1 MTTQKNHNAPPHEH
15 HAHILDEMVSLTE
28 ALIRFKTMHGR
39 MDEIKACA
47 SFIEDYLDQQDI
59 VFSRTEDAGYPS
71 ILVLPDIN
79 KPVCKVLFMAHIDVV
94 DAADNLFEP
103 TVRQGRLY
111 GRGSV
116 DDKYAVALS
125 LTLLKTEM
133 IRLRGLGKTQAD
145 LEFGVLIT
153 SDEEIGGHHG
163 VGVLAETLRPEF
175 CIALDGGAPD
185 EIVNKEKGLLTLKL
199 TARGKAAHG
208 SRPWK
213 GDNAIDHLIADYTA
227 LKNFFGSPGEG
238 SWCKT
243 LNLGIIN
250 AGKSFNQVPDRAEAI
265 FDIRYT
271 EHDDTKALF
280 EALQNNVSG
289 KLTVLREEPMFMG
302 GTSPYL
308 DRLRELAPD
317 TRIEAEHGSS
327 DGRFF
332 SEKNIPGI
340 IWGAAGGGAHAEN
353 EYVETDSILS
363 LFLVLQQF
371 VEGL

>member
-1 MTTQKNHNAPPHEH
+1 MTIQKNHNSPAHDH

-47 SFIEDYLDQQDI
+47 SFVENYLDQEGI

-71 ILVLPDIN
+71 ILVLPDSN
-79 KPVCKVLFMAHIDVV
+79 KPVCKVLLMAHVDVV
-94 DAADNLFEP
+94 DAGDDLFEP
-103 TVRQGRLY
+103 AVRQGRLF

-133 IRLRGLGKTQAD
+133 NRLRGMGKTQAD
-145 LEFGVLIT
+145 LTFGVLIAT
-153 SDEEIGGHHG
+153 DEEIGGHHG
-163 VGVLAETLRPEF
+163 AGVLAETLRPEF
-175 CIALDGGAPD
+175 CIALDGGAVD
-185 EIVNKEKGLLTLKL
+185 KIVTKEKGIFTLKL
-199 TARGKAAHG
+199 ISRGKAAHG
-208 SRPWK
+208 SQPWK
-213 GDNAIDHLIADYTA
+213 GDNAIDHLIADYA
-227 LKNFFGSPGEG
+227 ILKAFFGKPVEG

-271 EHDDTKALF
+271 ENDDTKALF
-280 EALQNNVSG
+280 RKLQDMVSG
-289 KLTVLREEPMFMG
+289 ELSVLHEEPMFMG

-308 DRLRELAPD
+308 DRLRELVPNA
-317 TRIEAEHGSS
+317 RIVFEEGSS

-340 IWGAAGGGAHAEN
+340 IWGADGGGAHAEA
-353 EYVETDSILS
+353 EYVNIDSMLA